1 MRSDLVTHLL
11 VTFGSVFAIVDPF
24 AALPIFIAM
33 TGDRP
38 EAERRRIALRA
49 SVTCLAVLV
58 VFGAAGSLIMSFFSI
73 SLPAFKIAG
82 GILLFGVGLEMLR
95 AKPSP
100 TRSTAEE
107 ETEAQQKE
115 DVAIIPLGLPLLA
128 GPGAIATVMV
138 LAGKAESL
146 PKRGAVFASVIV
158 VSLLTLAILRS
169 AAFVVR
175 WLGKTGI
182 NLIGR
187 IMGLIL
193 AATAVQFVIDGVR
206 EAFPKVLG
214 G

>member
-1 MRSDLVTHLL
+1 VRSDLVTHLL

-24 AALPIFIAM
+24 AALPIYIAM
-33 TGDRP
+33 TGDRSA
-38 EAERRRIALRA
+38 AEQKRIALRA
-49 SVTCLAVLV
+49 AVTCLTVLL

-95 AKPSP
+95 AKPSS

-138 LAGKAESL
+138 LAGKAETL
-146 PKRGAVFASVIV
+146 PKRGAVFTSIV
-158 VSLLTLAILRS
+158 VVSIVTFAVLRS
-169 AAFVVR
+169 ATFVVR

-214 G
+214 

>member
-1 MRSDLVTHLL
+1 MHSEIVTHLL

-24 AALPIFIAM
+24 AALPIFVAL

-38 EAERRRIALRA
+38 AEERTRIASRA
-49 SVTCLAVLV
+49 ALTCLVVLLA
-58 VFGAAGSLIMSFFSI
+58 FGAAGSLIMSFFSI

-95 AKPSP
+95 AKASA

-107 ETEAQQKE
+107 ESEAQTKD

-138 LAGKAESL
+138 LAGKAETL
-146 PKRGAVFASVIV
+146 PQRGVVFASVVIV
-158 VSLLTLAILRS
+158 SALTLGILRS
-169 AAFVVR
+169 AGFFAK
-175 WLGKTGI
+175 WLGRTGI

-193 AATAVQFVIDGVR
+193 AATAVQFVIDGVK

-214 G
+214 

>member
-24 AALPIFIAM
+24 AALPIYIAM
-33 TGDRP
+33 TGDRSA
-38 EAERRRIALRA
+38 AEQKRIALRA
-49 SVTCLAVLV
+49 AVTCLTVLL

-95 AKPSP
+95 AKPSS

-138 LAGKAESL
+138 LAGKAETL
-146 PKRGAVFASVIV
+146 PKRGAVFTSIV
-158 VSLLTLAILRS
+158 VVSIVTFAVLRS
-169 AAFVVR
+169 ATFVVR

-214 G
+214 